1 MSSALFGYSM
11 FFAVC
16 KEISEKSKREHMEC
30 SPTDARA
37 GDTDP
42 YTTPARRQPSGGF
55 MIDIGFYINALYN
68 VVSTSPSS
76 MAVVEMTTKP
86 SAVMVIA
93 LPAAAIAWAGMT

>member
-1 MSSALFGYSM
+1 MSHGYYSI
-11 FFAVC
+11 FFAIC
-16 KEISEKSKREHMEC
+16 KEISEKSKRGAYGML
-30 SPTDARA
+30 
-37 GDTDP
+37 P
-42 YTTPARRQPSGGF
+42 YGSCAVTPIHTQYPPDGVPSGGF
-55 MIDIGFYINALYN
+55 MIDIGFYISALYK